1 MRFIWLFYHILIVC
15 ASVFFIKIME
25 IINSFAKNLKILRES
40 HNLSMTELAELLFI
54 KTSAGINQFE
64 SGRSNPSL
72 ETAISIATLFGVS
85 LEWLTGMA
93 NEPYTVASI
102 AAANVAKSE
111 RLQRVDPDDNISTMI
126 LKLSRDAR
134 IKPQILLKEPSLAL
148 QANYI
153 FLLNA
158 TFLNDLEHL
167 QRQKGTP
174 SERLATLSE
183 DKKPG
188 GRLEKRKA
196 ERYKLFLEAHN
207 GFFVEP
213 IFPLTGTENK

>member
-25 IINSFAKNLKILRES
+25 IINSFAKNLKKLRES

-72 ETAISIATLFGVS
+72 DTAITVATLFGVS
-85 LEWLTGMA
+85 LEWLTGLSD
-93 NEPYTVASI
+93 EPYTKASVS
-102 AAANVAKSE
+102 AANVAKVE
-111 RLQRVDPDDNISTMI
+111 RMQRVDPEGAIGNMI
-126 LKLSRDAR
+126 LLLSKDAG
-134 IKPQILLKEPSLAL
+134 IEPKIQLTQPSLEL

-153 FLLNA
+153 FLLNS

-167 QRQKGTP
+167 QRENGSP
-174 SERLATLSE
+174 SERLATLT
-183 DKKPG
+183 DNKKPN
-188 GRLEKRKA
+188 GRLDKRKA
-196 ERYKLFLEAHN
+196 ERYKLFLQAHN
-207 GFFVEP
+207 GYFEK
-213 IFPLTGTENK
+213 PLFIIPK

>member
-1 MRFIWLFYHILIVC
+1 MNNFKIFAER
-15 ASVFFIKIME
+15 IK
-25 IINSFAKNLKILRES
+25 LLRTS
-40 HNLSMTELAELLFI
+40 HNLSMSELAELLNL
-54 KTSAGINQFE
+54 KTSGGINEFE
-64 SGRSNPSL
+64 AGRSKPSL
-72 ETAISIATLFGVS
+72 ETAINISILFGTS

-93 NEPYTVASI
+93 SVPYTEASI
-102 AAANVAKSE
+102 SAANVAKVE
-111 RLQRVDPDDNISTMI
+111 RMLRVDPDDNISTMI

-134 IKPQILLKEPSLAL
+134 IKPQIHLKEPSLAL

-153 FLLNA
+153 FLFNS

-174 SERLATLSE
+174 SERLATLSG

-196 ERYKLFLEAHN
+196 ERYKLFLEAYN
-207 GFFVEP
+207 GFFEEP